1 MSGFNSQKHGIIFPI
16 VVVQSVIAITMQFF
30 IVYAYLRFSDLRKRS
45 FEHIFVLSVSSILAN
60 MSYMLQPADRAN
72 PTGSFECTF
81 QGFFM
86 NFFDMAVV
94 GWTSVIAVSLHRAVV
109 LQRPSLPRPVLHGAV
124 WGGALVLSVVPL
136 ATESYGNSG
145 PWCWIEGD
153 NAVGQALRFTCFYI
167 PLWIAFVVNVIIYSE
182 VSSTLKR
189 FAVMSTTAKQGDK
202 LSKMALDLR
211 RYPLIF
217 VVSWAA
223 NTVIRVVQACYAGA
237 NSSFKFALVHVIFH
251 GSFYQAVGN
260 TFAYGLNESVKAKF
274 SELSSEVRRTGSL
287 RPVFGLEAHSGDNED
302 DLTNSI
308 SMTAAN
314 SRSES
319 CTVEEPPGT
328 LAERTERLTGQKS

>member
-1 MSGFNSQKHGIIFPI
+1 
-16 VVVQSVIAITMQFF
+16 
-30 IVYAYLRFSDLRKRS
+30 
-45 FEHIFVLSVSSILAN
+45 
-60 MSYMLQPADRAN
+60 
-72 PTGSFECTF
+72 
-81 QGFFM
+81 
-86 NFFDMAVV
+86 
-94 GWTSVIAVSLHRAVV
+94 
-109 LQRPSLPRPVLHGAV
+109 
-124 WGGALVLSVVPL
+124 
-136 ATESYGNSG
+136 
-145 PWCWIEGD
+145 
-153 NAVGQALRFTCFYI
+153 
-167 PLWIAFVVNVIIYSE
+167 
-182 VSSTLKR
+182 
-189 FAVMSTTAKQGDK
+189 MSTTAKQGDK

-251 GSFYQAVGN
+251 GSFYQVPLPPQARRARRTRVAALATRLQPSHGLAEPSRPRVLVSFGPRRLQQAVGN